1 MTGIGQLQTLAHLFQ
16 ADAAS
21 AFICHAFGMIAV
33 GYFAMYLSGAFTE
46 VDTDKAG
53 LSGGDAMLEGILY
66 EGNKDERSYFRTA
79 VRSDVYLCFHTDVGG
94 ETDAH
99 QFDVVADEVHLL
111 VQGDEVLLIVIQHM
125 AQQSA
130 QFLHG
135 SLCLVGIEGDEGVD
149 VVQRIE
155 QEVRVELVAQ
165 VLQLGFRAAFLGFPA
180 GGVHL
185 RPAAAQ
191 LDGSAEAGGK
201 NHGRDVAQDEYPFGR
216 TYVLTAIIAAQ
227 MVLECVFL
235 PKVGAGGNADDEQCV
250 QQEILPDASLE
261 QVAGNEEAVVDVEY
275 KEEREGT
282 AATVAQIVREADVE
296 AAACHHQKGET
307 DDDTPDNDVYQGFD
321 AAAAWVRELLF
332 HHDTKIQILMDIGN
346 IRCLR
351 SKSLF
356 AGCG

>member
-1 MTGIGQLQTLAHLFQ
+1 
-16 ADAAS
+16 
-21 AFICHAFGMIAV
+21 
-33 GYFAMYLSGAFTE
+33 MYLSGAFTE

-165 VLQLGFRAAFLGFPA
+165 VLQLGFRAAFLGFAA

-191 LDGSAEAGGK
+191 L
-201 NHGRDVAQDEYPFGR
+201 
-216 TYVLTAIIAAQ
+216 
-227 MVLECVFL
+227 
-235 PKVGAGGNADDEQCV
+235 
-250 QQEILPDASLE
+250 
-261 QVAGNEEAVVDVEY
+261 
-275 KEEREGT
+275 
-282 AATVAQIVREADVE
+282 
-296 AAACHHQKGET
+296 
-307 DDDTPDNDVYQGFD
+307 
-321 AAAAWVRELLF
+321 
-332 HHDTKIQILMDIGN
+332 
-346 IRCLR
+346 
-351 SKSLF
+351 
-356 AGCG
+356 

>member
-1 MTGIGQLQTLAHLFQ
+1 
-16 ADAAS
+16 
-21 AFICHAFGMIAV
+21 MIAV

-53 LSGGDAMLEGILY
+53 FGGGDAMLEGILY
-66 EGNKDERSYFRTA
+66 EGNKDERSYFSTA

-165 VLQLGFRAAFLGFPA
+165 VLQLGFRAAFLGFAA

-191 LDGSAEAGGK
+191 LDGSAEAGGE

-216 TYVLTAIIAAQ
+216 PHVLTVIIAAH

-275 KEEREGT
+275 KEE
-282 AATVAQIVREADVE
+282 
-296 AAACHHQKGET
+296 
-307 DDDTPDNDVYQGFD
+307 
-321 AAAAWVRELLF
+321 
-332 HHDTKIQILMDIGN
+332 
-346 IRCLR
+346 
-351 SKSLF
+351 
-356 AGCG
+356 

>member
-1 MTGIGQLQTLAHLFQ
+1 MAGIGQLQTLAHLFQ

-21 AFICHAFGMIAV
+21 AFICHAFGMITV

-165 VLQLGFRAAFLGFPA
+165 VLQLGFRAAFLGF
-180 GGVHL
+180 GGR
-185 RPAAAQ
+185 RPSAPSG
-191 LDGSAEAGGK
+191 GSA
-201 NHGRDVAQDEYPFGR
+201 
-216 TYVLTAIIAAQ
+216 
-227 MVLECVFL
+227 
-235 PKVGAGGNADDEQCV
+235 
-250 QQEILPDASLE
+250 
-261 QVAGNEEAVVDVEY
+261 
-275 KEEREGT
+275 
-282 AATVAQIVREADVE
+282 
-296 AAACHHQKGET
+296 
-307 DDDTPDNDVYQGFD
+307 
-321 AAAAWVRELLF
+321 
-332 HHDTKIQILMDIGN
+332 
-346 IRCLR
+346 
-351 SKSLF
+351 
-356 AGCG
+356 